1 MAMNSKKPISPII
14 VACTKR
20 VDKRLETISGG
31 PCSQFAVHGTVDER
45 LPGGSHGALIDGFV
59 DGCLGGVL
67 GLPRTLVNPG
77 PHRAISLPP
86 GFMAIGPQ
94 QSSPGLSLAKN
105 TRGFGLGRIG
115 LSGGRSTRGGTP
127 HFDHRINPNTS
138 SAVLCSGR
146 LAIGEGLP
154 QGIRQPIPSQN

>member
-14 VACTKR
+14 VACTKG

-105 TRGFGLGRIG
+105 TRGFGLARIG
-115 LSGGRSTRGGTP
+115 PTGGRSTRGDAP
-127 HFDHRINPNTS
+127 HLGH
-138 SAVLCSGR
+138 
-146 LAIGEGLP
+146 
-154 QGIRQPIPSQN
+154 